1 MLSSNLSE
9 VISIFTATMI
19 GFTIL
24 KPVHLLWIN
33 LITDSFPALA
43 LGMEQSERDIMGRPP
58 RDPKAGIFAGGVGVD
73 ILYQGVMVTV
83 LTFAS
88 YLVGVRLCGGN
99 FRFADSGVGM
109 TMAFITMSIAE
120 TFHAF
125 NMRTVRRSVFSLKKQ
140 NIFLSGSIALSFALT
155 TAVVFIPGLRD
166 AFGFES
172 IDFTHYLLAVGLAA
186 LVIPI
191 VEFVKLIQR
200 KTGKSRVRN

>member
-1 MLSSNLSE
+1 MS
-9 VISIFTATMI
+9 
-19 GFTIL
+19 
-24 KPVHLLWIN
+24 
-33 LITDSFPALA
+33 
-43 LGMEQSERDIMGRPP
+43 
-58 RDPKAGIFAGGVGVD
+58 
-73 ILYQGVMVTV
+73 
-83 LTFAS
+83 
-88 YLVGVRLCGGN
+88 GGN